1 MVTPTNHV
9 IAWPGFI
16 LGEALAL
23 WRFLQLF
30 LPDIGEYQKMSHHL
44 SSQPAPGT
52 VPYYG
57 KSGPS
62 YCITSIKR
70 LDEGLR

>member
-1 MVTPTNHV
+1 MLLHMPDLHGATP
-9 IAWPGFI
+9 
-16 LGEALAL
+16 LAL
-23 WRFLQLF
+23 CGDFRNIF
-30 LPDIGEYQKMSHHL
+30 LPEIGQDQKNSCHL
-44 SSQPAPGT
+44 RAGPLAGA

-62 YCITSIKR
+62 YCITFTKR